1 MKIGDLVEYVE
12 DRSVGSV
19 MRRMNDSDGIHIRG
33 EDISKLWWVQFVD
46 NDNPHWCHENEM
58 YTLQK
63 GK

>member
-1 MKIGDLVEYVE
+1 MNVGDLVEYVE
-12 DRSVGSV
+12 DRSVGIV
-19 MRRMNDSDGIHIRG
+19 LRRVSDSDGIHIRG
-33 EDISKLWWVQFVD
+33 DDISKLWWVQFVD